1 MVNELRA
8 RVEAAVFGGARHR
21 SLARVFTR
29 AGRAARPLSDS
40 FDYVSERRTI
50 ARCAAANAASSDA

>member
-8 RVEAAVFGGARHR
+8 RVEAAVSWWRAA
-21 SLARVFTR
+21 SPLTRVFAR

-40 FDYVSERRTI
+40 FDYASERRTI